1 MNRLFS
7 WQISYF
13 LIYFCEQFSLSI
25 VVKIKYAIQNLDQD
39 FNEVLKLQMVNR
51 HHNVVVAVWAVAL

>member
-1 MNRLFS
+1 MNRLLS

-13 LIYFCEQFSLSI
+13 LLYFCEQFSHSI

-51 HHNVVVAVWAVAL
+51 HHNVVVAVEQ